1 MFTELGKFLL
11 EFLKL
16 APRYLIAVA
25 IFAAFFL
32 FSPES
37 LLKRLGVFDFTQSN
51 RSWLGVALLASSALF
66 GVGVLADM
74 LKAVKRWWWK
84 RKFFNRVT
92 QRLHRLTED
101 EKQILRF
108 YLAHNTRAN
117 TLSIEDGVVQ
127 GLVADGV
134 IYRSAAVGNLLEGFA
149 HNICDIAWDYLH
161 VYPQLLEGS
170 TNTYRTDKRGE
181 WW

>member
-1 MFTELGKFLL
+1 MFAELGNFVLQI
-11 EFLKL
+11 LKL
-16 APRYLIAVA
+16 APRYLIAAAV
-25 IFAAFFL
+25 FSAFFL
-32 FSPES
+32 LSPEG
-37 LLKRLGVFDFTQSN
+37 LLKKLGLFDFAQSN
-51 RSWLGVALLASSALF
+51 RPWLGITMIASFAIV
-66 GVGVLADM
+66 GVGLAADVWH
-74 LKAVKRWWWK
+74 KIKRWWWK
-84 RKFFNRVT
+84 RRQYFRIT

-108 YLAHNTRAN
+108 YFAQNTRAN

-127 GLVADGV
+127 GLVAEGI

-149 HNICDIAWDYLH
+149 HNITDIAWNYLH
-161 VYPQLLEGS
+161 VYPQLLEGT